1 MVLAV
6 AAAGTSV
13 AAGGGGLVAGFQSD
27 VKATVLITSF
37 SFAVY
42 VAARITRAAKRARR
56 PRDPRRRPNRLVG
69 RPGR

>member
-13 AAGGGGLVAGFQSD
+13 AADGGLVAGFQSD